1 MKHPTLDKLHALK
14 LTGTA
19 AALADQSATP
29 DITDLSFEERLGLLV
44 DREMTERDNRRMSS
58 QLRRAKLLHT
68 AILQDIDYRNSRG
81 LDKGLVQSLAG
92 YHWVKEH
99 LNVLITGPTGVGKTW
114 LAYALAHKACRE
126 CYTAQYVSLTRL
138 MRELTIA
145 KGYGQYAKLLTSL
158 AKVDVLTLDDW
169 RLMKLSAENRQDLL
183 DVLEDRHGRAPPS
196 PLANYPSR
204 NGMT

>member
-1 MKHPTLDKLHALK
+1 
-14 LTGTA
+14 
-19 AALADQSATP
+19 
-29 DITDLSFEERLGLLV
+29 
-44 DREMTERDNRRMSS
+44 
-58 QLRRAKLLHT
+58 
-68 AILQDIDYRNSRG
+68 
-81 LDKGLVQSLAG
+81 
-92 YHWVKEH
+92 
-99 LNVLITGPTGVGKTW
+99 
-114 LAYALAHKACRE
+114 
-126 CYTAQYVSLTRL
+126 

>member
-68 AILQDIDYRNSRG
+68 AILQDIDYRNSWG

-92 YHWVKEH
+92 YQWVKEH